1 LDTCNI
7 TPKLNEIGM
16 IYFTEADID
25 RLIEDDLPAGDMTT
39 FLLDLA
45 GKKGSIALIARNE
58 MIACCTEEAVRL
70 YKKAGL
76 EVGDFVA
83 SGTRLQP
90 GDRLIEAK
98 GEASAIHI
106 IWRTGSAMI
115 EFASGIAGRTNQLVM
130 AAKKENPSI
139 SVAGTRKHPP
149 FVKKMA
155 LKALMAGGGVPHRT
169 GLSDT
174 ILIFREHLLFTGG
187 YERLPEVIRSVKE
200 KMKERKI
207 VIEAHSLKEALI
219 AAKSG
224 ADAVQ
229 MDKSTQEIF
238 SECSGK
244 CRAINPNICMIAAGA
259 INDSNAG
266 MYAKAG
272 ADVLVTSWMYF
283 APPAYIIAEILP
295 IYEY

>member
-1 LDTCNI
+1 
-7 TPKLNEIGM
+7 M

-283 APPAYIIAEILP
+283 APPADIMAEILP
-295 IYEY
+295 IDEY

>member
-1 LDTCNI
+1 LDTYYI

-283 APPAYIIAEILP
+283 APPADIMAEILP
-295 IYEY
+295 IDEY

>member
-1 LDTCNI
+1 
-7 TPKLNEIGM
+7 M
-16 IYFTEADID
+16 IYFTESDID

-39 FLLDLA
+39 LLLNLA
-45 GKKGSIALIARNE
+45 GKKGSISLIARNE

-70 YKKAGL
+70 YKKVGL
-76 EVGDFVA
+76 DVSFFVP

-90 GDRLIEAK
+90 RDKLIEAH
-98 GEASAIHI
+98 GDASAIHV

-115 EFASGIAGRTNQLVM
+115 EFASGIAGRTDQLIT

-174 ILIFREHLLFTGG
+174 VLIFREHLLFTGG
-187 YERLPEVIRSVKE
+187 YEHLPDVLCSVKE

-207 VIEAHSLKEALI
+207 VVEAHSMDEALI

-229 MDKSTQEIF
+229 MDKSAQDIF
-238 SECSGK
+238 TECAGK

-259 INDSNAG
+259 INDTNAG
-266 MYAKAG
+266 IYAKAG

-283 APPAYIIAEILP
+283 APPADIKAEILP
-295 IYEY
+295 LNKS

>member
-1 LDTCNI
+1 
-7 TPKLNEIGM
+7 
-16 IYFTEADID
+16 
-25 RLIEDDLPAGDMTT
+25 
-39 FLLDLA
+39 
-45 GKKGSIALIARNE
+45 
-58 MIACCTEEAVRL
+58 
-70 YKKAGL
+70 
-76 EVGDFVA
+76 
-83 SGTRLQP
+83 
-90 GDRLIEAK
+90 
-98 GEASAIHI
+98 
-106 IWRTGSAMI
+106 MI

-139 SVAGTRKHPP
+139 SVAGTRKHPRL
-149 FVKKMA
+149 
-155 LKALMAGGGVPHRT
+155 LKNGIKSIDGRRRVPHRT

-283 APPAYIIAEILP
+283 APPADIMAEILP
-295 IYEY
+295 IDEY

>member
-1 LDTCNI
+1 
-7 TPKLNEIGM
+7 M

-39 FLLDLA
+39 FLLDLT

-58 MIACCTEEAVRL
+58 MVACCTEEAVRL

-76 EVGDFVA
+76 EVGHFVA

-266 MYAKAG
+266 RYAKAG

-283 APPAYIIAEILP
+283 APPADIMAEILP
-295 IYEY
+295 IDEY

>member
-1 LDTCNI
+1 
-7 TPKLNEIGM
+7 
-16 IYFTEADID
+16 
-25 RLIEDDLPAGDMTT
+25 
-39 FLLDLA
+39 
-45 GKKGSIALIARNE
+45 
-58 MIACCTEEAVRL
+58 
-70 YKKAGL
+70 
-76 EVGDFVA
+76 
-83 SGTRLQP
+83 
-90 GDRLIEAK
+90 
-98 GEASAIHI
+98 
-106 IWRTGSAMI
+106 MI

-283 APPAYIIAEILP
+283 APPADIMAEILP
-295 IYEY
+295 IDEY

>member
-1 LDTCNI
+1 
-7 TPKLNEIGM
+7 M
-16 IYFTEADID
+16 IYFTESDID

-39 FLLDLA
+39 FLLNLA
-45 GKKGSIALIARNE
+45 GKKGSISLIARNE

-70 YKKAGL
+70 YKKVGL
-76 EVGDFVA
+76 DVSFFVP

-90 GDRLIEAK
+90 GDKLIEAH
-98 GEASAIHI
+98 GDASAIHV

-115 EFASGIAGRTNQLVM
+115 EFASGIAGRTDQLIT

-187 YERLPEVIRSVKE
+187 YEHLPDVIRSVKE

-207 VIEAHSLKEALI
+207 VVEAHSMDEALI

-229 MDKSTQEIF
+229 MDKSAQDIF
-238 SECSGK
+238 TECAEK

-259 INDSNAG
+259 INDTNAG
-266 MYAKAG
+266 IYAKAG

-283 APPAYIIAEILP
+283 APPADIKAEILP
-295 IYEY
+295 LNKS